1 MGGEGFL
8 AVGDKLILPAL
19 STRTDFMKI
28 LAFLYLM
35 LIFVC
40 QRLISFNTQMCWVD
54 ALFFTQGPIY

>member
-28 LAFLYLM
+28 LAFLHLQDVSITV
-35 LIFVC
+35 LE
-40 QRLISFNTQMCWVD
+40 L
-54 ALFFTQGPIY
+54 